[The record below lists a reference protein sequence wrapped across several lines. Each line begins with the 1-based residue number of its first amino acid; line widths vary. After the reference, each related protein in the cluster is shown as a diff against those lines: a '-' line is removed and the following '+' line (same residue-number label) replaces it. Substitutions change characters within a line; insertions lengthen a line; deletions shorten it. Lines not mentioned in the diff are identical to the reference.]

1 MIKSLEGLR
10 GIAALIV
17 ALYHLKIG
25 TEYVAVLKNGYLFVD
40 LFFVLSGFV
49 ICAAYFS
56 RMNTVQDF
64 KPFVIRRFGR
74 LFPLL
79 VFSTIL
85 FVLLTNLIVFA
96 KKLAVAYGYGG
107 FLNNPDGL
115 TFLVPSAGEVLATLT
130 MTHSLGIFDDLI
142 LNTPSWSISTEFYTY
157 LLFAAVC
164 LLFPERKRLP
174 VFGVL
179 TAIGMAVTV
188 WSSVNVHACL
198 EKGGCMG
205 VTYDYGFLRC
215 VYSFFLGALLYHV
228 SRTVALPNGM
238 LQAAGLVTLGL
249 CFSLLAA
256 FPGIAFLFPFAFALL
271 ILSLTK
277 DSGTLATLLK
287 MRPFQILGQRS
298 YSIYMLHMPL
308 MLIFEN
314 IAKRV
319 DGVLAGAL
327 VVVAYVGVLLLI
339 SGWSYRFIEDPFR
352 ERFNRLAKSK
362 KSRPAASMPAME
374 IKAGTLD

>member
-1 MIKSLEGLR
+1 MIQSLEGLR

-25 TEYVAVLKNGYLFVD
+25 TEYVSVLKNGYLFVD

-56 RMNTVQDF
+56 KMNTLQDF

-79 VFSTIL
+79 VFSTLL
-85 FVLLTNLIVFA
+85 FVLLANLIVFA
-96 KKLAVAYGYGG
+96 KKLAVALGYGG
-107 FLNNPDGL
+107 FLNNPDAL
-115 TFLVPSAGEVLATLT
+115 TYLIPSAAEIATTLT
-130 MTHSLGIFDDLI
+130 LTHSLGVFDELI

-164 LLFPERKRLP
+164 LFFPARKRLP

-179 TAIGMAVTV
+179 TVFGMAVTV
-188 WSSVNVHACL
+188 WASVTVHGCL

-215 VYSFFLGALLYHV
+215 IYSFFLGALTYHL
-228 SRTVALPNGM
+228 SRTLVLPRAV
-238 LQAAGLVTLGL
+238 LQTAGLVALAL
-249 CFSLLAA
+249 CFGLLATLPA
-256 FPGIAFLFPFAFALL
+256 IAFVFPFVFALL
-271 ILSLTK
+271 ILSLAS
-277 DSGTLATLLK
+277 DQGTLAQVLK
-287 MRPFQILGQRS
+287 WHPFQILGQRS

-308 MLIFEN
+308 VLIFEN

-319 DGVLAGAL
+319 DGIAASGAVLI
-327 VVVAYVGVLLLI
+327 AYVGILLVL

-352 ERFNRLAKSK
+352 IRFNRLASK
-362 KSRPAASMPAME
+362 KKTLPAGPMAAME
-374 IKAGTLD
+374 VKPRAAD

>member
-1 MIKSLEGLR
+1 MIQSLEGLR

-56 RMNTVQDF
+56 RMNSPQDF

-85 FVLLTNLIVFA
+85 FVLLTNLIVLA
-96 KKLAVAYGYGG
+96 KRLAVVYGYGG
-107 FLNNPDGL
+107 FLNNPDAL
-115 TFLVPSAGEVLATLT
+115 TYLIPSAAEIFSTLT
-130 MTHSLGIFDDLI
+130 LTHSLGLFDDLI

-164 LLFPERKRLP
+164 LIFPAKKRWP
-174 VFGVL
+174 VFGLL
-179 TAIGMAVTV
+179 TLFGMAVTI
-188 WSSVNVHACL
+188 WSSISVHDCL

-215 VYSFFLGALLYHV
+215 VYSFFLGALLYHF
-228 SRTVALPNGM
+228 SRSFALPHAP
-238 LQAAGLVTLGL
+238 LQVTGLVTLGL
-249 CFSLLAA
+249 FFSLLAQ
-256 FPGIAFLFPFAFALL
+256 FPAIAFLFPFAFSLL
-271 ILSLTK
+271 ILSLAK
-277 DSGTLATLLK
+277 DQGALAQVLNL
-287 MRPFQILGQRS
+287 RPFQILGQRS

-308 MLIFEN
+308 VLIFEN

-319 DGVLAGAL
+319 DGFISGAAVLIT
-327 VVVAYVGVLLLI
+327 YVGVLLVL

-352 ERFNRLAKSK
+352 ERFNRLAGK
-362 KSRPAASMPAME
+362 KKTLSAAPMQAME
-374 IKAGTLD
+374 IKPSTPD

>member
-1 MIKSLEGLR
+1 MIQSLEGLR
-10 GIAALIV
+10 GVAALIV

-25 TEYVAVLKNGYLFVD
+25 TEYVSVLKNGYLFVD

-49 ICAAYFS
+49 ICAAYFT
-56 RMNTVQDF
+56 RMNTLQDF

-79 VFSTIL
+79 VFSTVL
-85 FVLLTNLIVFA
+85 FVLLANLIVLA
-96 KKLAVAYGYGG
+96 KKVAVAYGYGG
-107 FLNNPDGL
+107 FLNNPDAL
-115 TFLVPSAGEVLATLT
+115 NYLVPSGTEILSTFTL
-130 MTHSLGIFDDLI
+130 THSLGVFDDLI
-142 LNTPSWSISTEFYTY
+142 LNTPGWSISTEFYTY

-179 TAIGMAVTV
+179 AAVGMAITV

-228 SRTVALPNGM
+228 SRAVALPHGA
-238 LQAAGLVTLGL
+238 LQAAGLVVLGL
-249 CFSLLAA
+249 CFSLLAS
-256 FPGIAFLFPFAFALL
+256 FPGVAFIFPFAFALL
-271 ILSLTK
+271 ILSLAK
-277 DSGTLATLLK
+277 DQGALANFLK

-308 MLIFEN
+308 VLIFEN

-319 DGVLAGAL
+319 NGIAAGAL
-327 VVVAYVGVLLLI
+327 VLIAYVGVLLLI

-352 ERFNRLAKSK
+352 ERFNRLAGRK
-362 KSRPAASMPAME
+362 KIRSSAALSGMD
-374 IKAGTLD
+374 IKPSTPD

>member
-1 MIKSLEGLR
+1 MIQSLEGLR

-25 TEYVAVLKNGYLFVD
+25 TEYVSVLRNGYLFVD

-49 ICAAYFS
+49 ICAAYAS
-56 RMNTVQDF
+56 KMNTLQDF

-85 FVLLTNLIVFA
+85 FVLLANLIVFG
-96 KKLAVAYGYGG
+96 KKLAVGFGYGS
-107 FLNNPDGL
+107 FLNNPDAL
-115 TFLVPSAGEVLATLT
+115 SYLIPSAAEITATLT
-130 MTHSLGIFDDLI
+130 LTHSLGLFDELI

-157 LLFAAVC
+157 LLFGAVC
-164 LLFPERKRLP
+164 LLFTPRKRLP
-174 VFGVL
+174 VYGVL
-179 TAIGMAVTV
+179 AVFGMAVTI
-188 WSSVNVHACL
+188 WASVNVHNCL

-215 VYSFFLGALLYHV
+215 IYSFFLGVLTYHL
-228 SRTVALPNGM
+228 SRAVVLPRGVLQVAGIGM
-238 LQAAGLVTLGL
+238 LAL
-249 CFSLLAA
+249 CFGLLEPLPAV
-256 FPGIAFLFPFAFALL
+256 AFLFPFSFALL
-271 ILSLTK
+271 ILSLAN
-277 DSGTLATLLK
+277 DQGTLANALK
-287 MRPFQILGQRS
+287 WQPFQVLGQRS

-319 DGVLAGAL
+319 DGVLASGL
-327 VVVAYVGVLLLI
+327 VLVAYVGILLVI

-352 ERFNRLAKSK
+352 VRFNRLASRK
-362 KSRPAASMPAME
+362 KTLPAAPMPAME
-374 IKAGTLD
+374 VKPSALD

>member
-1 MIKSLEGLR
+1 MIQSLEGLR
-10 GIAALIV
+10 GVAALIV

-25 TEYVAVLKNGYLFVD
+25 TEYVSVLKNGYLFVD

-49 ICAAYFS
+49 ICAAYFT
-56 RMNTVQDF
+56 RMNTLQDF

-79 VFSTIL
+79 VFSTVL
-85 FVLLTNLIVFA
+85 FVLLTNLIVLA

-107 FLNNPDGL
+107 FLNNPDAL
-115 TFLVPSAGEVLATLT
+115 TYLVPSAGEIFSTLT
-130 MTHSLGIFDDLI
+130 LTHSLGVFDDLI
-142 LNTPSWSISTEFYTY
+142 LNTPGWSISTEFYTY
-157 LLFAAVC
+157 LLFAAAC
-164 LLFPERKRLP
+164 MIFPERKRLP

-179 TAIGMAVTV
+179 AAIGMAITV
-188 WSSVNVHACL
+188 WSSVSVHGCL

-228 SRTVALPNGM
+228 SRSAALPYGM
-238 LQAAGLVTLGL
+238 LQAVGLVTLGVF
-249 CFSLLAA
+249 FSLLAPL
-256 FPGIAFLFPFAFALL
+256 PGIAFLFPFAFALL
-271 ILSLTK
+271 ILSLAK
-277 DSGTLATLLK
+277 DQGPLAQLLK

-308 MLIFEN
+308 VLIFEN
-314 IAKRV
+314 VAKRV
-319 DGVLAGAL
+319 DGAAAGAL
-327 VVVAYVGVLLLI
+327 VVVAYVSVLLLI

-352 ERFNRLAKSK
+352 ERFNLLAGRK
-362 KSRPAASMPAME
+362 KARPSAPRPSMD
-374 IKAGTLD
+374 IKPSIPD

>member
-1 MIKSLEGLR
+1 MIQSLEGLR

-25 TEYVAVLKNGYLFVD
+25 TEYVSVLKNGYLFVD

-49 ICAAYFS
+49 ICASYFS
-56 RMNTVQDF
+56 RMNTMQDF

-79 VFSTIL
+79 IFSTVL

-107 FLNNPDGL
+107 FLNNPDAL
-115 TFLVPSAGEVLATLT
+115 TYLVPSAAEILSTVTL
-130 MTHSLGIFDDLI
+130 THSLGLFDDLI

-157 LLFAAVC
+157 LLFAGVC
-164 LLFPERKRLP
+164 LILPARKRLP
-174 VFGVL
+174 AFGVIA
-179 TAIGMAVTV
+179 AIGMAVTV
-188 WSSVNVHACL
+188 WASVSVHDCL
-198 EKGGCMG
+198 NHGGCMG

-215 VYSFFLGALLYHV
+215 VYSFFLGALLYHF
-228 SRTVALPNGM
+228 SRA
-238 LQAAGLVTLGL
+238 VTLPHAAFQALGL
-249 CFSLLAA
+249 TILAILFSLLAPMPSLA
-256 FPGIAFLFPFAFALL
+256 FVFPFAFALL
-271 ILSLTK
+271 ILSLAEDK
-277 DSGTLATLLK
+277 GALAQVLK

-308 MLIFEN
+308 VLVFEN

-319 DGVLAGAL
+319 DGVLAGA
-327 VVVAYVGVLLLI
+327 VVLIAYVGMLLLI

-352 ERFNRLAKSK
+352 ERFNRLAGK
-362 KSRPAASMPAME
+362 KKKAAPASMPAME
-374 IKAGTLD
+374 IKPGALE